1 MFKEYFKQGDIH
13 ALVLASKNGIPIAT
27 CIKKKDRS
35 ESFSALSATVL
46 GASEVI
52 LSGLGKNRPE
62 LIEIDAGDSVLLIKE
77 LDRNSVLSLLGDSRE
92 VNYLKEILYEIDSK
106 INNIKKIESTRG
118 V

>member
-1 MFKEYFKQGDIH
+1 MFKEYFVQGDID

-52 LSGLGKNRPE
+52 LSGLDKDRPE
-62 LIEIDAGDSVLLIKE
+62 LIEIDARGSTLLIKE
-77 LDRNSVLSLLGDSRE
+77 TDRNSVLSLLGDSRE
-92 VNYLKEILYEIDSK
+92 LNYLKEILYEIDTK
-106 INNIKKIESTRG
+106 INNIKKTEPGRG
-118 V
+118 A